1 MSLRILFL
9 TNQASYHQMHFARAM
24 VACLGEDHFRIVFH
38 KPTSD
43 ARSEMG
49 WRDEYRDAC
58 ILRWWQSDVERNE
71 ASEWIN
77 NADVVIQ
84 GRFPINL
91 VRARIRAGK
100 LTFACQERLWKKPP
114 SFWRRIS
121 RLPHLIKNYYSVDR
135 DNYHLL
141 AIGRYAAS
149 DLNDLGVFRGRSW
162 RYGYFMQR
170 PEALMD
176 RSPSDCLQLLW
187 CARLS
192 PVKQPYMALEILQ
205 GLLKGGRRCH
215 LTMIGDGELRAEVEA
230 QIQNAGLTEA
240 VTLTGWQTQSQVFEH
255 MQRADV
261 FLMTSHH
268 GEGWGM
274 VVNEAMSNGC
284 CVVANAE
291 LGSAAWLI
299 EHGQSG
305 FLCHD
310 NDYQPVLDALL
321 ALSPSELA
329 VIGQT
334 AHQRMT
340 DIWSAEV
347 AAERTIA
354 LSAQLLTEPSSA
366 ARLYIDGPCSPSR

>member
-1 MSLRILFL
+1 
-9 TNQASYHQMHFARAM
+9 
-24 VACLGEDHFRIVFH
+24 
-38 KPTSD
+38 
-43 ARSEMG
+43 
-49 WRDEYRDAC
+49 
-58 ILRWWQSDVERNE
+58 
-71 ASEWIN
+71 
-77 NADVVIQ
+77 
-84 GRFPINL
+84 
-91 VRARIRAGK
+91 
-100 LTFACQERLWKKPP
+100 
-114 SFWRRIS
+114 
-121 RLPHLIKNYYSVDR
+121 
-135 DNYHLL
+135 
-141 AIGRYAAS
+141 
-149 DLNDLGVFRGRSW
+149 
-162 RYGYFMQR
+162 
-170 PEALMD
+170 
-176 RSPSDCLQLLW
+176 
-187 CARLS
+187 
-192 PVKQPYMALEILQ
+192 
-205 GLLKGGRRCH
+205 
-215 LTMIGDGELRAEVEA
+215 
-230 QIQNAGLTEA
+230 
-240 VTLTGWQTQSQVFEH
+240 

>member
-1 MSLRILFL
+1 MALRILFL

-49 WRDEYRDAC
+49 WRDAYRDAC

-71 ASEWIN
+71 AREWIN

-121 RLPHLIKNYYSVDR
+121 RLPHLFKNYYSVDR

-170 PEALMD
+170 PKALLD
-176 RSPSDCLQLLW
+176 RSPSDCLQLVW

-192 PVKQPYMALEILQ
+192 PVKQPHMALEILQ

-230 QIQNAGLTEA
+230 QIQRAGLADA
-240 VTLTGWQTQSQVFEH
+240 VTLMGWQTQSQVFEH

-299 EHGQSG
+299 EHGKSG

-310 NDYQPVLDALL
+310 NDYRPVLDALL

-329 VIGQT
+329 ELGQA

-347 AAERTIA
+347 AAERTIE
-354 LSAQLLTEPSSA
+354 LSTQLLTEPSRA
-366 ARLYIDGPCSPSR
+366 AQLYIDGPCSRSG